1 MPHGRFPT
9 RLQQVGPGSY
19 AYIVGVGSWHQSNSG
34 LVTSNGESLVV
45 DTLITP
51 GMTRRMLAE
60 MAEAEVAA
68 GHVDVLV
75 NTHGDGDHFWGNQL
89 LASSRII
96 ATTRAALD
104 MRGAATPAQI
114 EALLAA
120 EATSGNRDA
129 FLRSFFAG
137 LDFTDLVPTFPTE
150 TFDGSLTVT
159 VGDKAVE
166 LIEVGPAHTHGDL
179 IVYVPSDRVLFTGD
193 ILFSSGH
200 PAVWSGPYQNW
211 IDVCTRIMRMDVD
224 AIVPGHGPVTGR
236 ERVAAFR
243 SYLEDVREQSARLHE
258 RGLGVDEA
266 ARTIDLTR
274 YTDWIDGERIL
285 INIDAVYR
293 ELEGRGGP
301 DRLDIFHRLSAF
313 IAETRSNAS

>member
-1 MPHGRFPT
+1 MPHGQFPA
-9 RLQQVGPGSY
+9 RLEPVGPGSY
-19 AYIVGVGSWHQSNSG
+19 AYVVGIGSWHQSNSG
-34 LVTSNGESLVV
+34 LVTSNGASLVV

-60 MAEAEVAA
+60 MARAEAAA

-89 LASSRII
+89 LASSRIV
-96 ATTRAALD
+96 ATTRAARD
-104 MRGAATPAQI
+104 MRGAATPPQI
-114 EALLAA
+114 EALIAA
-120 EATSGNRDA
+120 EATDDGRGD
-129 FLRSFFAG
+129 FLRNFFAG

-159 VGDKAVE
+159 VGDKTVE
-166 LIEVGPAHTHGDL
+166 LIEVGPAHTQGDL
-179 IVYVPSDRVLFTGD
+179 MVFVPGDRVLFAGD

-200 PAVWSGPYQNW
+200 PAVWSGPFQNW
-211 IDVCTRIMRMDVD
+211 IDVCARITRMEVD
-224 AIVPGHGPVTGR
+224 AIVPGHGPVTTR
-236 ERVAAFR
+236 EKVAEFR
-243 SYLEDVREQSARLHE
+243 SYLEDVREQSTVLHE

-266 ARTIDLTR
+266 ARVIDLTR
-274 YTDWIDGERIL
+274 YADWIDGERIL

-293 ELEGRGGP
+293 ELDGRGDP

-313 IAETRSNAS
+313 VAEMRSRAS